1 MLMIQ
6 SSYTLATLIA
16 ITTITFLLM
25 FLPAIIELKKPKD
38 AGPRLIND
46 NIAKIRI
53 STLKIPITNI
63 EEEQKFD
70 SKSTINI
77 ASFIYLIPNLEV

>member
-1 MLMIQ
+1 MIQ
-6 SSYTLATLIA
+6 ISYTLATLIA

-25 FLPAIIELKKPKD
+25 FLPAVIELKKPKD

-70 SKSTINI
+70 SQSTINI

>member
-6 SSYTLATLIA
+6 ISNTLFTLTAIA
-16 ITTITFLLM
+16 TITFLLM
-25 FLPAIIELKKPKD
+25 FLPAVIELKKPKD

-70 SKSTINI
+70 SQSTINI
-77 ASFIYLIPNLEV
+77 ASFLYLIPNLEV

>member
-70 SKSTINI
+70 SQSTINI

>member
-1 MLMIQ
+1 MIQ
-6 SSYTLATLIA
+6 ISNTLFTLTAIA
-16 ITTITFLLM
+16 TITFLLM

-53 STLKIPITNI
+53 STLKIPLTNI
-63 EEEQKFD
+63 EEEQKFG
-70 SKSTINI
+70 SQSIINI
-77 ASFIYLIPNLEV
+77 ASFLYLIPNLEV

>member
-6 SSYTLATLIA
+6 ISNTLFTLTAIA
-16 ITTITFLLM
+16 TITFLLM
-25 FLPAIIELKKPKD
+25 FLPAVIELKKPKD

-70 SKSTINI
+70 SQSTINI

>member
-1 MLMIQ
+1 MIQ
-6 SSYTLATLIA
+6 ISNTLFTLTAIA
-16 ITTITFLLM
+16 TITFLLM

-70 SKSTINI
+70 NQSTINI
-77 ASFIYLIPNLEV
+77 ASFLYLIPNLEV

>member
-1 MLMIQ
+1 MIQ
-6 SSYTLATLIA
+6 ISYTLATLIA

-70 SKSTINI
+70 SQSTINI

>member
-1 MLMIQ
+1 MIPG
-6 SSYTLATLIA
+6 SYTLVTLIA

-38 AGPRLIND
+38 EGPRRIND

-70 SKSTINI
+70 SQSTINI
-77 ASFIYLIPNLEV
+77 AIFLFLFPNLEV

>member
-1 MLMIQ
+1 MIMIQ
-6 SSYTLATLIA
+6 ISYTLATLIA

-70 SKSTINI
+70 SQSTINI

>member
-6 SSYTLATLIA
+6 ISNTLFTLTAIA
-16 ITTITFLLM
+16 TITFLLM
-25 FLPAIIELKKPKD
+25 LLPAIIELKKPKD

-70 SKSTINI
+70 SQSTINI
-77 ASFIYLIPNLEV
+77 ASFLYLIPNLEV

>member
-1 MLMIQ
+1 MIQ
-6 SSYTLATLIA
+6 ISNTLFILTAIA
-16 ITTITFLLM
+16 TITFLLM
-25 FLPAIIELKKPKD
+25 FLPAVIELKKPKD

-70 SKSTINI
+70 SQSTINI
-77 ASFIYLIPNLEV
+77 ASFLYLIPNLEV

>member
-6 SSYTLATLIA
+6 ISYTLATLIA

-70 SKSTINI
+70 SQSTINI

>member
-1 MLMIQ
+1 MIQ
-6 SSYTLATLIA
+6 ISNTLATLIA
-16 ITTITFLLM
+16 IATITFLLM

-70 SKSTINI
+70 SQSTINI